1 MKSMADFG
9 PTLEWDQLRVRGSK
23 RKKILESHSTKSN
36 AFLPNIAVEA
46 DCTQGY
52 VSRVLKAKLTAEQ
65 PHQPAEPEAEH
76 GEPKGF
82 ASWFQSI
89 VETNIPDL
97 KDALRASLRET
108 PAQMRW
114 TTNVE
119 DPSRIR
125 HITAREL
132 KGNTFPYDLN
142 TTDKDE
148 IKRGTEWLRYHFSG
162 EKKSAQGFVIM
173 DAHSGSDCKPSEALF
188 NELPKLLDE
197 PNYTKKFSPIFQKLQ
212 AKDAAKTK
220 GDSKRRQAKMTD
232 LAEKAQQRVEEATVL
247 PLCRCI
253 SRLSSDKRINERK
266 CAMRAVAPA
275 RSKIH
280 A

>member
-1 MKSMADFG
+1 MTRNAAAAARFRNEALRKRFSAVRRTGICVSSLTHMKSMADFG

-52 VSRVLKAKLTAEQ
+52 VSTVQ
-65 PHQPAEPEAEH
+65 SPE
-76 GEPKGF
+76 GK
-82 ASWFQSI
+82 I
-89 VETNIPDL
+89 Y
-97 KDALRASLRET
+97 
-108 PAQMRW
+108 
-114 TTNVE
+114 VE

>member
-52 VSRVLKAKLTAEQ
+52 VSTVQ
-65 PHQPAEPEAEH
+65 SPE
-76 GEPKGF
+76 GK
-82 ASWFQSI
+82 I
-89 VETNIPDL
+89 Y
-97 KDALRASLRET
+97 
-108 PAQMRW
+108 
-114 TTNVE
+114 VE